1 MTRLS
6 WLATAALAA
15 LAAACAGHESAQS
28 ETQSSMAASSMAAA
42 PSTSESTATAEAAMS
57 DQAPAAQPAP
67 APSTTSAN
75 YTDAQLRSFGAAAM
89 EIDPISRALAT
100 ATPEQ
105 RTAATAQIRA
115 ILQRN
120 NLDEAT
126 YNAIAARASS
136 DPAFAARIRTLH
148 QGHG

>member
-1 MTRLS
+1 
-6 WLATAALAA
+6 
-15 LAAACAGHESAQS
+15 
-28 ETQSSMAASSMAAA
+28 
-42 PSTSESTATAEAAMS
+42 MS
-57 DQAPAAQPAP
+57 DQAPPAQPAP
-67 APSTTSAN
+67 APSTTSTN
-75 YTDAQLRSFGAAAM
+75 YTDAQLRSFGTAAA
-89 EIDPISRALAT
+89 EIDPISRTLAT

-105 RTAATAQIRA
+105 RTAATGRIRS

-148 QGHG
+148 EGH